1 MEVPITQF
9 RREIFSLVNQALEGT
24 EVWVSHKGRRL
35 KIVPEGKPVSRLS
48 RITPMEVINYAE
60 GGLENTGLL
69 EEMTRA
75 WEADWD
81 RDFGPAPGESTRPES
96 APGIASDRTD
106 DKP

>member
-1 MEVPITQF
+1 MEVSITQF
-9 RREIFSLVNQALEGT
+9 RRELFSLVNQALEGG
-24 EVWVSHKGRRL
+24 EVWFTHKGRRI

-48 RITPMEVINYAE
+48 RITRMDVINYAE

-81 RDFGPAPGESTRPES
+81 RDFGPAPDES
-96 APGIASDRTD
+96 AVKEAGSAPTGV
-106 DKP
+106 KP

>member
-9 RREIFSLVNQALEGT
+9 RREIFSLVNQALEGG
-24 EVWVSHKGRRL
+24 EVWVTHKGRRVR
-35 KIVPEGKPVSRLS
+35 IVPEGKPVSKLS
-48 RITPMEVINYAE
+48 RITPMDVINYAE

-81 RDFGPAPGESTRPES
+81 RDFGPAPGPRTRPKTTS
-96 APGIASDRTD
+96 KRTGV
-106 DKP
+106 KL

>member
-9 RREIFSLVNQALEGT
+9 RRDLFSLMNKALEGN
-24 EVWVSHKGRRL
+24 EVWVRHKGRRL

-48 RITPMEVINYAE
+48 RITPMDIINYAE

-81 RDFGPAPGESTRPES
+81 RDFGPAPRATT
-96 APGIASDRTD
+96 APKSPSGRSRV
-106 DKP
+106 KR